1 MENQSSLFVV
11 KDLKQDSE
19 VLGKLEVAVKKH
31 QQRLVG
37 ATKTIQDEQ
46 VSNYPII
53 VAYPSFTTIDI
64 GLPLQE
70 EPDLSFNFNATT
82 LEELAVKKVIDLEK
96 VDDFRKVYNQK
107 KEQLCI
113 FLLERPAPQFVFIPY
128 G

>member
-1 MENQSSLFVV
+1 M

-19 VLGKLEVAVKKH
+19 ILGKLEVAVKKY
-31 QQRLVG
+31 QQRFVG

-53 VAYPSFTTIDI
+53 VAYPAITTITI

-70 EPDLSFNFNATT
+70 DPALSFNFNATT
-82 LEELAVKKVIDLEK
+82 LEELAVKKVINLEK
-96 VDDFRKVYNQK
+96 VDDFRKLYNQK
-107 KEQLCI
+107 KDQLCV